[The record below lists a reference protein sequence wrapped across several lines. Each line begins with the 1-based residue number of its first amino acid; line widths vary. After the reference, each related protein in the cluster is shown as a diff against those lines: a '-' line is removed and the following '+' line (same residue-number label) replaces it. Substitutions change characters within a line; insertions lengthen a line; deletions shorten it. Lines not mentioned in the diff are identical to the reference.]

1 MNMYLLL
8 YTGGVMPATEQA
20 NETMVGAWKE
30 WLGGLGDSLIDGNPF
45 TPNAKTVSPDG
56 PVSDGPVGPMPSGYS
71 MVKAASMDDA
81 VEAARTCP
89 AKDSGA
95 EHLDIRGGVAPARG
109 QTRPA
114 ERGDAH
120 GFSRHR
126 RTTQV

>member
-45 TPNAKTVSPDG
+45 IPNAKTVSPDG

-95 EHLDIRGGVAPARG
+95 SISIFEVA
-109 QTRPA
+109 
-114 ERGDAH
+114 
-120 GFSRHR
+120 
-126 RTTQV
+126 